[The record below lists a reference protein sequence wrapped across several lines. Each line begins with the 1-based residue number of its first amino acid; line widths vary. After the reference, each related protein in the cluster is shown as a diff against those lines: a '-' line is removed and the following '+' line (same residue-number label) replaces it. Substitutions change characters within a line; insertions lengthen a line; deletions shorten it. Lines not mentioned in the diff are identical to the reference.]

1 MSKIHFVVFQT
12 NDEKSRPEF
21 GIMLEEDHSLCVEQR
36 FFSLYKGVSLE
47 YQPEQIKWIR
57 FVEKR
62 EFGESGPT
70 PDDSLLVDQY
80 SLEDF
85 LVSECYQARREG
97 W

>member
-21 GIMLEEDHSLCVEQR
+21 GILLEEVDGLSWVQR
-36 FFSLYKGVSLE
+36 FFSLYKGESLE

-80 SLEDF
+80 SLEEF
-85 LVSECYQARREG
+85 FRSELYQARRNR
-97 W
+97 